1 MTLDNNISSNSL
13 RRERRQFRAKELQ
26 SNAYASFRP
35 LAFLTQGVDFMAF
48 LYRAATSGCPR
59 KWTGVTGSDKK
70 ERKITSCA
78 EGAMRECL

>member
-35 LAFLTQGVDFMAF
+35 LAFLTQGVDFMVF
-48 LYRAATSGCPR
+48 SVSGGDI
-59 KWTGVTGSDKK
+59 GVSTKVD
-70 ERKITSCA
+70 R
-78 EGAMRECL
+78 CLQFR

>member
-35 LAFLTQGVDFMAF
+35 LATPPKELISWYFRIGRRHPGVHE
-48 LYRAATSGCPR
+48 SGQVSAVQLR
-59 KWTGVTGSDKK
+59 KNGK
-70 ERKITSCA
+70 
-78 EGAMRECL
+78 

>member
-35 LAFLTQGVDFMAF
+35 LAFLTQGVDFMVF
-48 LYRAATSGCPR
+48 LYRAATPR
-59 KWTGVTGSDKK
+59 VSTKVD
-70 ERKITSCA
+70 R
-78 EGAMRECL
+78 CLQFR